1 MFDTALLSLPLIWM
15 VILPTGVKDRAPSR
29 PVAHSS
35 DSSRVGYPGSVC
47 AQCCT
52 YIPSLE
58 PSSHWFSK
66 CVWLE
71 ERHDSSACELK
82 TEWENFYSWSFS
94 LRGHVEPD
102 LTYWGDAPGGERIRA
117 VSLASFPFGKTTLI
131 LLWFKDTIYL
141 FMRDSQREAETWER
155 EKQVPCEEPDVGLH
169 PRPRDHFL
177 SQRQTLNHWATQV
190 SLFIII
196 LKLSEAW
203 CSEQYHQRKCGH
215 IFFVL
220 PLLAHPALL
229 KGNHH
234 PKFGLLSSFFPFYSV
249 LSHLYAA

>member
-141 FMRDSQREAETWER
+141 FMRDSQREAETGRGRSRLHAGARCGTRSWDPRITPWAEVGI
-155 EKQVPCEEPDVGLH
+155 EPLSHPGCPNYSFFFLENIQFKKKKGQKQ
-169 PRPRDHFL
+169 
-177 SQRQTLNHWATQV
+177 
-190 SLFIII
+190 
-196 LKLSEAW
+196 
-203 CSEQYHQRKCGH
+203 
-215 IFFVL
+215 
-220 PLLAHPALL
+220 HPALFIENTTFSCKAL
-229 KGNHH
+229 T
-234 PKFGLLSSFFPFYSV
+234 F
-249 LSHLYAA
+249 